1 VKAELFIAARQL
13 WHRKMLNGISV
24 LGVMLGVLMLIAIT
38 GIMRGMQTRFL
49 GTILEVSPHIVVYDQ
64 TLATPRTV
72 VDTLLGGIS
81 VTHVSRQAS
90 SDRQQQI
97 ARPRETLAAIRTLDG
112 VTAVAPLVVGS
123 AVMSVGSKELPV
135 EMRGIEPMVQDIVT
149 PMRAWI
155 VRGSL
160 TDLNAAGDGVMVGQ
174 QLADLL
180 GVTIGDNVTCAS
192 ARGVPVSMRVVVLFS
207 SGITALDKGR
217 VYVASRLAQTI
228 LGRGDAIDRIEI
240 RLANPD
246 DAPAITARIE
256 ALFGYDGESWQTTN
270 ASMLSVF
277 VQQNLI
283 TGLMIGA
290 VLMVGGF
297 GILSIQIMIVV
308 EKRRDIALLKSVGY
322 SSRNVLTIFLVE
334 GIVVAVVGA
343 ILGSIGGH
351 FLLLGM
357 RQIKS
362 VSGMG
367 FNKPSTFAIYE
378 APIVYV
384 LAFVFSIS
392 VGLLASFVPAWRA
405 SRVEPVDVLR
415 GS

>member
-1 VKAELFIAARQL
+1 
-13 WHRKMLNGISV
+13 
-24 LGVMLGVLMLIAIT
+24 
-38 GIMRGMQTRFL
+38 
-49 GTILEVSPHIVVYDQ
+49 
-64 TLATPRTV
+64 
-72 VDTLLGGIS
+72 
-81 VTHVSRQAS
+81 
-90 SDRQQQI
+90 
-97 ARPRETLAAIRTLDG
+97 
-112 VTAVAPLVVGS
+112 
-123 AVMSVGSKELPV
+123 
-135 EMRGIEPMVQDIVT
+135 
-149 PMRAWI
+149 
-155 VRGSL
+155 
-160 TDLNAAGDGVMVGQ
+160 
-174 QLADLL
+174 
-180 GVTIGDNVTCAS
+180 
-192 ARGVPVSMRVVVLFS
+192 
-207 SGITALDKGR
+207 
-217 VYVASRLAQTI
+217 
-228 LGRGDAIDRIEI
+228 
-240 RLANPD
+240 
-246 DAPAITARIE
+246 
-256 ALFGYDGESWQTTN
+256 
-270 ASMLSVF
+270 F

-334 GIVVAVVGA
+334 GIVVAIIGA

-357 RQIKS
+357 RQIKT

-392 VGLLASFVPAWRA
+392 VGLLASFFPAWRA